1 MKYKLKGLIKDAEVL
16 ELLYTIIDSYEVTP
30 GKGLPLGNQ
39 TSQWFALYY
48 LDGFDRLIKE
58 KFQIKY
64 YSWYMDDCVLV
75 HESKDYLKECKKTLE
90 QYLATELK
98 IEFNNK
104 TQIFPIFA
112 GVDYL
117 GYHLYLTET
126 GKVIKKVRQQ
136 TKYKYKRKL
145 KYMQKAY
152 ARGELELSEIK
163 QVLSGYHAHLS
174 HGHTYKLEKSVLGK
188 LVLQHSC

>member
-1 MKYKLKGLIKDAEVL
+1 MI
-16 ELLYTIIDSYEVTP
+16 
-30 GKGLPLGNQ
+30 
-39 TSQWFALYY
+39 
-48 LDGFDRLIKE
+48 
-58 KFQIKY
+58 
-64 YSWYMDDCVLV
+64 

-90 QYLATELK
+90 QYLATELQ

-104 TQIFPIFA
+104 TQIFSISV

-126 GKVIKKVRQQ
+126 GKVIEKVRQQ

-152 ARGELELSEIK
+152 ARGELKLPEIK
-163 QVLSGYHAHLS
+163 QVLSSYHAHLS
-174 HGHTYKLEKSVLGK
+174 HGHTYKLEKRVLGEF
-188 LVLQHSC
+188 VLRKDNSGGAFWDLAKFKKPTHQISFHTSRALETLKFIREKEVRDER